1 MDWVV
6 WIRQWMDGWIFVCI
20 SGWTVG
26 WMDAMNAWSD
36 LRMLTW
42 MDGWMMN
49 TPMDLVRYEWMTRRM
64 DWFMDT
70 EMDGWSD
77 SRRHKQLRGRMSG
90 RDGARRAHS
99 RSRAASTKKDCAV
112 IQLRLRPRRSSPAT
126 HKFPAASSPRTSTQ
140 LPLHQISS
148 APQDRAGHLF
158 MCRFVSDCC
167 FAITHCQGRPRRYTS
182 FATLIWIM
190 YHSSVQGC
198 GSRARVVSQF
208 RTRGLAW
215 KNANGHIS
223 AAVSWQRFILR

>member
-1 MDWVV
+1 M
-6 WIRQWMDGWIFVCI
+6 
-20 SGWTVG
+20 
-26 WMDAMNAWSD
+26 
-36 LRMLTW
+36 
-42 MDGWMMN
+42 
-49 TPMDLVRYEWMTRRM
+49 E
-64 DWFMDT
+64 WFMDR

-77 SRRHKQLRGRMSG
+77 SCRHKQLQGRMFG
-90 RDGARRAHS
+90 RDGARHAHS
-99 RSRAASTKKDCAV
+99 RSRAASTKKNCAV
-112 IQLRLRPRRSSPAT
+112 IQLNLRRSPRT

-148 APQDRAGHLF
+148 APQDRTGHLF

-167 FAITHCQGRPRRYTS
+167 FAITHCQMQPQHYTS

-208 RTRGLAW
+208 GTRGLAW